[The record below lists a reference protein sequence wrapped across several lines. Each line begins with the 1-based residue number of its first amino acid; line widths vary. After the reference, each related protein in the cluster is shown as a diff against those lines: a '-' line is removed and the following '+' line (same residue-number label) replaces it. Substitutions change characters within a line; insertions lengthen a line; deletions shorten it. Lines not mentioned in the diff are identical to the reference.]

1 MPKDKK
7 KKKKKNKLKNSSFRL
22 WDCRSGI
29 LLPEEVGVS
38 TDNMEMVF
46 LKMLVE
52 DSGEL
57 QETYVALDSM
67 EEAFELIK
75 HFKSSIEPIEVT

>member
-1 MPKDKK
+1 MAKKDKK
-7 KKKKKNKLKNSSFRL
+7 KKKQKNKLPSMKL

-29 LLPEEVGVS
+29 LLPEEINVS

-52 DSGEL
+52 EDGEL
-57 QETYVALDSM
+57 GEAYVAIDSM

-75 HFKSSIEPIEVT
+75 HFKTNIEPIEVT